1 MNLPMSGRVVIVD
14 DEFREALP
22 LIRTLSQRRVA
33 VTFFRGRLEDLP
45 SEPFKDVRI
54 VFLDIV
60 LEGLEGADD
69 KTKISTLMNVVK
81 KIISKENGPFVLAI
95 WTKHL
100 ELKDKLQN
108 ALKEEEFYT
117 LTVNL
122 EKDTFFE
129 KKEGSDEWTFKED
142 KKDKL
147 QRIIEEKIRAI
158 DIFKV
163 FINWENLIHDASS
176 MTVNEIS
183 KFSEFDDHWNDKMKR
198 IFFSFAKAQA
208 GRLIENMEDR
218 EKITSALY
226 TFNQIFSDIFEKNL
240 QLLKIEDVSL
250 VNEDINSGTK
260 GEINSRI
267 ILDIRETEEVYPGN
281 VYKTEKDPKHLIY
294 DSIDQ
299 YSLIPDFARLK
310 DMDKLNILTKKNRI
324 KKGFKQEFDSFF
336 NKIRKRLKEISIP
349 VVVEVSP
356 VCDHTQKKIKK
367 NRYIEGFLCPAI
379 IKVEGTQIKLKDKLK
394 RNALFLYITPV
405 IKYKKRQYIL
415 VLDFRYFGS
424 SNKNDFLE
432 NKDLLFRIRKELLS
446 DIQIKLSS
454 HINRTGV
461 LYLE

>member
-226 TFNQIFSDIFEKNL
+226 TFNQIFSDIFERDI
-240 QLLKIEDVSL
+240 QQFIIEGISL
-250 VNEDINSGTK
+250 EDGDI
-260 GEINSRI
+260 GEEVKVKINSRI
-267 ILDIRETEEVYPGN
+267 LIDTAPRNELYPGN
-281 VYKTEKDPKHLIY
+281 VYKDQNADVTFIKEILNENREDVLG
-294 DSIDQ
+294 SIAENSISIFVEVTPICDFVQ
-299 YSLIPDFARLK
+299 RKAKMNRVIKGVLIPDSAGTNTGIWR
-310 DMDKLNILTKKNRI
+310 
-324 KKGFKQEFDSFF
+324 
-336 NKIRKRLKEISIP
+336 
-349 VVVEVSP
+349 
-356 VCDHTQKKIKK
+356 KIKK
-367 NRYIEGFLCPAI
+367 H
-379 IKVEGTQIKLKDKLK
+379 
-394 RNALFLYITPV
+394 ALFLYVSPAIH
-405 IKYKKRQYIL
+405 YKGKDYRMI
-415 VLDFRYFGS
+415 LDFRYFTS
-424 SNKNDFLE
+424 VKTDELKSTDV
-432 NKDLLFRIRKELLS
+432 LFRIRKELLS

>member
-14 DEFREALP
+14 DEFQEALP

-81 KIISKENGPFVLAI
+81 RIISKENGPFILAI
-95 WTKHL
+95 WTKHP
-100 ELKDKLQN
+100 ELTEKLQN
-108 ALKEEEFYT
+108 ALKKEGFYT

-129 KKEGSDEWTFKED
+129 KKEGSDEWAFKED

-147 QRIIEEKIRAI
+147 QRIIKEKIRAI

-176 MTVNEIS
+176 MTINEIS

-198 IFFSFAKAQA
+198 IFFSFAKAQT

-226 TFNQIFSDIFEKNL
+226 TFNQIFSDIFERDI
-240 QLLKIEDVSL
+240 QQFIIEGISL
-250 VNEDINSGTK
+250 EDGDI
-260 GEINSRI
+260 GEEVKVKINSRI
-267 ILDIRETEEVYPGN
+267 LIDTAPRNELYPGN
-281 VYKTEKDPKHLIY
+281 VYKDQNAEVTFIKEILNENREDVLG
-294 DSIDQ
+294 SIAENSISIFVEVTPICDFVQ
-299 YSLIPDFARLK
+299 RKAKMNRVIKGVLIPDSAGTNTGIWR
-310 DMDKLNILTKKNRI
+310 RI
-324 KKGFKQEFDSFF
+324 KKHTSF
-336 NKIRKRLKEISIP
+336 LY
-349 VVVEVSP
+349 VSP
-356 VCDHTQKKIKK
+356 TIH
-367 NRYIEGFLCPAI
+367 YEG
-379 IKVEGTQIKLKDKLK
+379 KDY
-394 RNALFLYITPV
+394 RMI
-405 IKYKKRQYIL
+405 
-415 VLDFRYFGS
+415 LDFRYFTSLKGDEI
-424 SNKNDFLE
+424 KNR
-432 NKDLLFRIRKELLS
+432 KLLFRIRKELLS

-461 LYLE
+461 LYIE

>member
-69 KTKISTLMNVVK
+69 KTKISALMNVVK

-100 ELKDKLQN
+100 ELTEKLQN

-226 TFNQIFSDIFEKNL
+226 TFNQIFSDIFERDI
-240 QLLKIEDVSL
+240 QQFIIEGISL
-250 VNEDINSGTK
+250 EDGDI
-260 GEINSRI
+260 GEEVKVKINSRI
-267 ILDIRETEEVYPGN
+267 LIDTAPRNELYPGN
-281 VYKTEKDPKHLIY
+281 VYKDQNADVTFIKEILNENREDVLG
-294 DSIDQ
+294 SIAENSISIFVEVTPICDFVQ
-299 YSLIPDFARLK
+299 RKAKMNRVIKGVLIPDSAGTDTGIWR
-310 DMDKLNILTKKNRI
+310 RI
-324 KKGFKQEFDSFF
+324 KK
-336 NKIRKRLKEISIP
+336 
-349 VVVEVSP
+349 
-356 VCDHTQKKIKK
+356 H
-367 NRYIEGFLCPAI
+367 
-379 IKVEGTQIKLKDKLK
+379 
-394 RNALFLYITPV
+394 ALFLYVSPTIHYEGKDYRM
-405 IKYKKRQYIL
+405 I
-415 VLDFRYFGS
+415 LDFRYFTSVKADELKG
-424 SNKNDFLE
+424 KNV
-432 NKDLLFRIRKELLS
+432 LFRIRKELLS

>member
-69 KTKISTLMNVVK
+69 KTKISALMNVVK

-95 WTKHL
+95 WTKHP
-100 ELKDKLQN
+100 ELTEKLQN
-108 ALKEEEFYT
+108 ALKKEGFYT

-129 KKEGSDEWTFKED
+129 KKEGSDEWVFKED

-147 QRIIEEKIRAI
+147 QRIIKEKIRAI

-163 FINWENLIHDASS
+163 FINWENFIHDASS
-176 MTVNEIS
+176 MTINEIS

-198 IFFSFAKAQA
+198 VFFSFAKAQT

-226 TFNQIFSDIFEKNL
+226 TFNQIFSDIFERDI
-240 QLLKIEDVSL
+240 QQFIIEGISL
-250 VNEDINSGTK
+250 EDGDI
-260 GEINSRI
+260 GEEVKVKINSRI
-267 ILDIRETEEVYPGN
+267 LIDTAPRNELYPGN
-281 VYKTEKDPKHLIY
+281 VYKDQNAEVTFIKEILNENREDVLG
-294 DSIDQ
+294 SIAENSISIFVEVTPICDFVQ
-299 YSLIPDFARLK
+299 RKAKMNRVIKGVLIPDSAGTNTGIWR
-310 DMDKLNILTKKNRI
+310 RI
-324 KKGFKQEFDSFF
+324 KK
-336 NKIRKRLKEISIP
+336 
-349 VVVEVSP
+349 
-356 VCDHTQKKIKK
+356 H
-367 NRYIEGFLCPAI
+367 
-379 IKVEGTQIKLKDKLK
+379 
-394 RNALFLYITPV
+394 ALFLYVSPTIH
-405 IKYKKRQYIL
+405 YKGKDYRMI
-415 VLDFRYFGS
+415 LDFRYFTSVKADELKG
-424 SNKNDFLE
+424 KNV
-432 NKDLLFRIRKELLS
+432 LFRIRKELLS